1 MSKNSIST
9 LPRRRLGRTE
19 LMIPVVPFGTQGF
32 GNHFGFVED
41 EKAVELIKHAISLGA
56 NHFDT
61 ARCYGDSQRK
71 LGLAMK
77 EGAREEVIITARV
90 STILLK
96 SGVVTAQVVRIIR
109 RNGLLLMWR
118 INWNIWGLTTSMA

>member
-1 MSKNSIST
+1 MSQSFN
-9 LPRRRLGRTE
+9 LPRRRWGKSGLS
-19 LMIPVVPFGTQGF
+19 IPVVPFGTQGF

-41 EKAVELIKHAISLGA
+41 ERAVELIVHAISLGA

-77 EGAREEVIITARV
+77 KIAREEVIITARV
-90 STILLK
+90 
-96 SGVVTAQVVRIIR
+96 
-109 RNGLLLMWR
+109 
-118 INWNIWGLTTSMA
+118 

>member
-77 EGAREEVIITARV
+77 EVAREEVIITASKGNNQSIRV
-90 STILLK
+90 IISSTLYVILILRD
-96 SGVVTAQVVRIIR
+96 VF
-109 RNGLLLMWR
+109 
-118 INWNIWGLTTSMA
+118 